1 MSTSYA
7 INNVVFQNFL
17 FYAVASVI
25 KMMAMS
31 LLTSKQRFSKKVNK
45 YYFDISTENN
55 FI

>member
-1 MSTSYA
+1 MSTIYE
-7 INNVVFQNFL
+7 INNVVFRNFL

-31 LLTSKQRFSKKVNK
+31 LLTSRQRVAKTVNK
-45 YYFDISTENN
+45 TNV